1 MKRDDDQES
10 LVVQKIESRIMPFNL
25 GDIMRRSSAQVVN
38 ERVCLGD
45 YREVGINFDR
55 FKLDLRM
62 MCFWRE

>member
-10 LVVQKIESRIMPFNL
+10 LVVQKSESKIMPLNL
-25 GDIMRRSSAQVVN
+25 GDIMRRSSIQMVN

-45 YREVGINFDR
+45 YRERISFDR

-62 MCFWRE
+62 MCVWRE